1 MKYRSFGSL
10 GFEVSAL
17 GFGCMRL
24 PIVGDDANAIDRPLA
39 QRLLRTA
46 IDRGVNYIDTA
57 YPYHGGNSE
66 TVVGEALRDGY
77 RAKVHLATKLPIWM
91 VTCPEDVDRLLD
103 EQLRRLGD
111 EHIDLYLVHNLARST
126 WPLVARHQVLERLER
141 AQQAGKIGHLGFSYH
156 DSFDLFKEIVDS
168 YAGWRLAQIQY
179 NYANETVQAGTR
191 GLESGAAKGLAM
203 VIMEPLLGGCLA
215 NPPPAVAAVFQQA
228 APARSPVEWA
238 LQWLWNKPQVG
249 VVLSGMGTVEQVEQN
264 LASAERSGVGHLTA
278 AELAVV
284 EAAYRLYA
292 GSVPIPCTKCRY
304 CMPCPHRVDVPVAFD
319 LYNGVKAFGG
329 MQGFLNRLI
338 YQGHLATNHA
348 GLCVAC
354 GACMKKCP
362 QKIDIITWLQH
373 VHEEM
378 MQKPA
383 AGG

>member
-1 MKYRSFGSL
+1 MKYRPFGSL

-24 PIVGDDANAIDRPLA
+24 PLVGTDASAIDRPLA
-39 QRLLRTA
+39 RRLLRTA

-66 TVVGEALRDGY
+66 GLVGEALREGY
-77 RAKVHLATKLPIWM
+77 RAKVRLATKLPIWM
-91 VTCPEDVDRLLD
+91 VTCPADVDRLLE

-111 EHIDLYLVHNLARST
+111 EHIDLYLVHNLARTT
-126 WPLVARHQVLERLER
+126 WPLVARHQVLERLEK
-141 AQQAGKIGHLGFSYH
+141 AQEAGKIGHLGFSYH
-156 DSFDLFKEIVDS
+156 DSFELFKEIVDS

-191 GLESGAAKGLAM
+191 GLEYGAAKGLAM

-215 NPPPAVAAVFQQA
+215 APPPKVAAVFQQA

-238 LQWLWNKPQVG
+238 LQWLWHKPQVA
-249 VVLSGMGTVEQVEQN
+249 VVLSGMSTLEQVEQN
-264 LASAERSGVGHLTA
+264 LASADRSGSGKLTA
-278 AELAVV
+278 AEIEVV
-284 EAAYRLYA
+284 RAACREYA

-304 CMPCPHRVDVPVAFD
+304 CMPCSHKVDIPVAFD

-329 MQGFLNRLI
+329 MQGVLNRII
-338 YQGHLATNHA
+338 YQGHLAANHG

-362 QKIDIITWLQH
+362 QKIDIITWLQL
-373 VHEEM
+373 VHDEM
-378 MQKPA
+378 MKKPA
-383 AGG
+383 VGP

>member
-191 GLESGAAKGLAM
+191 GLEYGAAKGLAM